1 MKKNDVF
8 EFKKNIYAYKSIP
21 KGNKK
26 MKIFIIYLF
35 VFIHII
41 TLKFIIYKNPPHSHD
56 SRLFKDKMV
65 EKKDTKY
72 NDIQE
77 KNKTIYDE
85 IPLMKNETKNIIE
98 IKNDTKPKLINFKEY
113 KLTFSTNIEVSNFF
127 ENKYFS
133 ISNISYSSSYKYDI
147 VKLEYNIAIY
157 DEDQNLIYPSDL
169 SLYYNFNVFC
179 FLEMNKIKINI
190 YSLPGIDQNSYYK
203 CVEFFK
209 FDEKPSLGI
218 KIGHKK
224 GIEFDFY
231 KIIAFQNDINYN
243 DLSFK
248 NDTEFDPDYINYE
261 YKNLVDKTKNKYL
274 NKTLRFKEYY
284 MQSPLCNLRRSIAEK
299 SGWLF
304 KNIYNYYFCFCVGI
318 SCLSLE
324 IPQRSKYYK
333 YMDIIE
339 NNRNLYPKTDY
350 LFVDFIFKDLTS
362 DDAFP
367 IFEEME
373 KKNYPVHYITEHN
386 EIYEKYCKDEKI
398 CSKII
403 KLGKDYDNYA
413 DFFEKHL
420 TLVLKLKAVVS
431 CKESGFHFASYLFYR
446 LEYIT
451 YIAVTHGVCY
461 FKDYLF
467 EKKRI
472 YGNMRNNKIIIPPSH
487 LLIEKARKYGWRN
500 EDIIKMNLP
509 RWDKYNEEY
518 QLKNKDEFKRINSN
532 SILVMFTWRYNKDSF
547 NIDISPFYHENISR
561 ILESDLLND
570 ALERKNITLYFTFH
584 RYINKR
590 FRERY
595 ENIIKEKKQIKFIEQ
610 GDIAQCLAVTK
621 LVVSDF
627 SSIIFDLMYRRKPF
641 ILFIPDGNDPK
652 IKDIYTDDYIKL
664 INDMYQ
670 KKYKVENLFYNVRE
684 TVDKM
689 ISYID
694 NNFTIDKKLEKY
706 FELFGIK
713 KGNNID
719 AFIDYLTNLK

>member
-1 MKKNDVF
+1 MQKNHIQPLP
-8 EFKKNIYAYKSIP
+8 KN
-21 KGNKK
+21 NKK

-35 VFIHII
+35 FFIHII
-41 TLKFIIYKNPPHSHD
+41 TLKFIIYKNPNPIHSKN
-56 SRLFKDKMV
+56 SLFDKNI
-65 EKKDTKY
+65 K
-72 NDIQE
+72 E
-77 KNKTIYDE
+77 KNNSENHDIKNHSNYDK
-85 IPLMKNETKNIIE
+85 IPVKNNTTNNIKI

-113 KLTFSTNIEVSNFF
+113 KLTYSNNERVSNFF

-133 ISNISYSSSYKYDI
+133 ISNMRYSSSYKYDI
-147 VKLEYNIAIY
+147 VKLEYNIGIY
-157 DEDQNLIYPSDL
+157 NDDQKLIYPSDI
-169 SLYYNFNVFC
+169 SLYYNLNVFC
-179 FLEMNKIKINI
+179 FLEINKINI
-190 YSLPGIDQNSYYK
+190 YIYSLPDIDQNKYYK

-209 FDEKPSLGI
+209 FEEKPTFGI
-218 KIGHKK
+218 KFVHKEGK
-224 GIEFDFY
+224 ENQIY
-231 KIIAFQNDINYN
+231 KIIAFQNDIYNYN

-248 NDTEFDPDYINYE
+248 NNTEFDPDYINYE
-261 YKNLVDKTKNKYL
+261 YNSLVYKTKNKYL
-274 NKTLRFKEYY
+274 NGTLRFKEYY
-284 MQSPLCNLRRSIAEK
+284 MQPPLCNLRRNISDEK
-299 SGWLF
+299 SEWLF

-318 SCLSLE
+318 DCLSLN
-324 IPQRSKYYK
+324 IPQRRKYYK

-339 NNRNLYPKTDY
+339 NNRHLYPKTDY

-362 DDAFP
+362 DDAYP

-373 KKNYPVHYITEHN
+373 KRNYPVHYITEHE
-386 EIYEKYCKDEKI
+386 EIYKKYCKGKKI

-403 KLGKDYDNYA
+403 KLGEDYDNYA

-420 TLVLKLKAVVS
+420 TLVLKMKAIVS

-467 EKKRI
+467 EKQRI
-472 YGNMRNNKIIIPPSH
+472 YGKMRNNKIVIPPSS
-487 LLIEKARKYGWRN
+487 LLIEQARKYGWRN

-518 QLKNKDEFKRINSN
+518 QLKNKDEFTINPN
-532 SILVMFTWRYNKDSF
+532 SILVMFTWRHNKESF
-547 NIDISPFYHENISR
+547 NIDISPFYHENISL

-570 ALERKNITLYFTFH
+570 ALERKNITLYFSFH

-590 FRERY
+590 FKERY

-641 ILFIPDGNDPK
+641 ILFVPDGNDPK
-652 IKDIYTDDYIKL
+652 IKDIYTDDYVKL
-664 INDMYQ
+664 INDMNQ
-670 KKYKVENLFYNVRE
+670 KKFKVENLFFSVRE

-689 ISYID
+689 IIYID
-694 NNFTIDKKLEKY
+694 NNFALDEKIVKY
-706 FELFGIK
+706 FELFGFK

-719 AFIDYLTNLK
+719 TFIDYLTNLK